1 LEGGRIVIR
10 PVRFYSLLVLFV
22 ILVVPCAFAQ
32 SATEVFEDPD
42 GKYTINLPA
51 GWLGIVNTDGLGRK
65 DVNIVYKVR
74 ENGALK
80 VRRVDLDS
88 VAEPMDYAAKDEQE
102 RIRFSP
108 GYDKLS
114 MEKFLLGGNKS
125 GALLSYDFKNTAGQ
139 PFTGRVYYLRV
150 DDKTIY
156 VLQFTGRRN
165 ILGTLRSHTDA
176 IARSFKIKQGEAKQ
190 AEKK

>member
-1 LEGGRIVIR
+1 MIR
-10 PVRFYSLLVLFV
+10 PYRFCSLLFLFAA
-22 ILVVPCAFAQ
+22 LFAPAAFAQ

-42 GKYTINLPA
+42 GKYTLNLPA

-80 VRRVDLDS
+80 VRLAEVAAG
-88 VAEPMDYAAKDEQE
+88 AEPMDYAAKDEQE
-102 RIRFSP
+102 RVRFSP

-114 MEKFLLGGNKS
+114 LEKFLLGGGKS
-125 GALLSYDFKNTAGQ
+125 GALLSYDYKNTAGQ
-139 PFTGRVYYLRV
+139 LFTGRVYYLRM
-150 DDKTIY
+150 DEKTVY
-156 VLQFTGRRN
+156 VLHFTGRRN
-165 ILGTLRSHTDA
+165 ILSTLRSHTDA
-176 IARSFKIKQGEAKQ
+176 IARSFKLKQEEAKQ

>member
-10 PVRFYSLLVLFV
+10 PSRFWFLSVLLAAA
-22 ILVVPCAFAQ
+22 LVAFAFAQ
-32 SATEVFEDPD
+32 SGNEVFDDPD

-51 GWLGIVNTDGLGRK
+51 GWLGVVNTDGLGRN

-80 VRRVDLDS
+80 VRQ
-88 VAEPMDYAAKDEQE
+88 AEAASGDPMEYAAKDEQD
-102 RIRFSP
+102 RVRFALA
-108 GYDKLS
+108 YDKISL
-114 MEKFLLGGNKS
+114 EKFMIGGNKS
-125 GALLSYDFKNTAGQ
+125 GALLSYDYKNAAGQ
-139 PFTGRVYYLRV
+139 PFTGRVYYLRMNE
-150 DDKTIY
+150 KTIY

-176 IARSFKIKQGEAKQ
+176 IARSFKLK
-190 AEKK
+190 